1 MTNNILGIDTSENPT
16 LDDFKSYRGATE
28 DSTLRKVNSKA
39 SIAVNVMVML
49 KSNMFATTLAGNMYA
64 VALMPIL
71 ASLTSVRNDMKEV
84 LLSKSIKSKSSY
96 KKSLW
101 GLRITQ
107 AKTSLKVFTTGI
119 DMSNFSE
126 DGEEVNFVDS
136 SNSMSIEDKWDSMVE
151 YITNEVGEKHPANS
165 AYDMLQKIPSVA
177 VSHLLGTLETVS
189 GHETYLA
196 YLQDIKSSL
205 TEAIRVDSNIYSRC
219 ISIVA
224 LIENEPTFPILMRIW
239 DNLTNSLTGAFGAF
253 GSELAEGN
261 LNSVAGALSNLSAF
275 PYGPITGA
283 LDCAKNMF
291 DYSPGFSF
299 DPNLNPTEYAQ
310 ERAKKILAEKQE
322 EATNASYK
330 LLGNFEN
337 KDYQEFV
344 KNKEIL
350 KKQFLNESKKIQDL
364 LSKLLT
370 LYGMITPLTSG
381 E

>member
-1 MTNNILGIDTSENPT
+1 M
-16 LDDFKSYRGATE
+16 
-28 DSTLRKVNSKA
+28 
-39 SIAVNVMVML
+39 
-49 KSNMFATTLAGNMYA
+49 
-64 VALMPIL
+64 
-71 ASLTSVRNDMKEV
+71 
-84 LLSKSIKSKSSY
+84 
-96 KKSLW
+96 
-101 GLRITQ
+101 
-107 AKTSLKVFTTGI
+107 
-119 DMSNFSE
+119 
-126 DGEEVNFVDS
+126 
-136 SNSMSIEDKWDSMVE
+136 
-151 YITNEVGEKHPANS
+151 
-165 AYDMLQKIPSVA
+165 
-177 VSHLLGTLETVS
+177 
-189 GHETYLA
+189 
-196 YLQDIKSSL
+196 
-205 TEAIRVDSNIYSRC
+205 
-219 ISIVA
+219 
-224 LIENEPTFPILMRIW
+224 
-239 DNLTNSLTGAFGAF
+239 
-253 GSELAEGN
+253 AEGN